1 MQGVNVV
8 ARWINPATGLPSR
21 RYAASAVS
29 GFLFTGNAGNPVT
42 GFDDA
47 LGNPLNTWGSTSPS
61 LEGFFDLGGL
71 ALPKGGSAQYQ
82 FSVEPIDR
90 TWSVGVQPYG
100 PYQVAPSGVFQPV
113 VVTVNAG
120 EDVEQDI
127 VMTASAQP
135 LPQWASSETWTR
147 PALVPAA
154 GDWMGSLG
162 SYGDVGYFLLPAQA
176 NRSLS
181 VAVTAL
187 DESGAA
193 SDAKLQPVIGMWAAS
208 DPQGT
213 APPASTPSPF
223 NAVPAGM
230 TRLDAVVATSTNF
243 IVGIADLRGDG
254 RPDYHYHAQVLY
266 ADSVSPARIGVNGG
280 AIAIQGTGF
289 SPGLTVTIGSV
300 AATPLAVS
308 AGQMII
314 AAPPQPDGPENITIS
329 NPTTGGSSTMTNA
342 LTYGAAATDNI
353 VLLKGTNPSTPVGTQ
368 ATYPVIVRVVAAD
381 GVTPVS
387 GATIGWSA
395 NNGLQ
400 LSACNSAS
408 SCSVTTDQSGDA
420 STWLTPAT
428 AGVANITA
436 TLAPGIYNP
445 AKSVS
450 ATLNATESNSDIGVL
465 TPYLWISQGATVT
478 IPLTAR
484 VLSNGTPQNN
494 VRVNFTVVAGSGVLS
509 APSAQTNSSGNASVS
524 LALTQVVALT
534 QVSACIAP
542 ASAPCAVIYANPVP
556 TSLQNLQPVS
566 GAGQVSTGQAFQ
578 PVVVRVVDSSS
589 PPNPVIAAPVAFQI
603 TILRPIGTPT
613 PGVGGETNS
622 INPAM
627 PVILSTSQSN
637 ATTDLNGLASIV
649 PSSGGFS
656 APLEVNVAITAGTSA
671 ALDDPLLVLPG
682 LPTQTTAPAPRPHFA
697 RLAPPGALE

>member
-1 MQGVNVV
+1 
-8 ARWINPATGLPSR
+8 
-21 RYAASAVS
+21 
-29 GFLFTGNAGNPVT
+29 
-42 GFDDA
+42 
-47 LGNPLNTWGSTSPS
+47 
-61 LEGFFDLGGL
+61 
-71 ALPKGGSAQYQ
+71 
-82 FSVEPIDR
+82 
-90 TWSVGVQPYG
+90 
-100 PYQVAPSGVFQPV
+100 
-113 VVTVNAG
+113 
-120 EDVEQDI
+120 
-127 VMTASAQP
+127 
-135 LPQWASSETWTR
+135 
-147 PALVPAA
+147 
-154 GDWMGSLG
+154 
-162 SYGDVGYFLLPAQA
+162 
-176 NRSLS
+176 
-181 VAVTAL
+181 
-187 DESGAA
+187 
-193 SDAKLQPVIGMWAAS
+193 
-208 DPQGT
+208 
-213 APPASTPSPF
+213 
-223 NAVPAGM
+223 
-230 TRLDAVVATSTNF
+230 
-243 IVGIADLRGDG
+243 
-254 RPDYHYHAQVLY
+254 
-266 ADSVSPARIGVNGG
+266 
-280 AIAIQGTGF
+280 
-289 SPGLTVTIGSV
+289 
-300 AATPLAVS
+300 
-308 AGQMII
+308 MII